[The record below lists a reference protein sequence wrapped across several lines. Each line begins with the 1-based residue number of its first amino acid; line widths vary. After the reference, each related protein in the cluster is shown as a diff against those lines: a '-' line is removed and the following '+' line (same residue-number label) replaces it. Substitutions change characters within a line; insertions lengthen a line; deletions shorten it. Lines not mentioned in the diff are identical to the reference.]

1 MLPERVR
8 APEERGL
15 APGREGRA
23 SDSLRGMKIYT
34 RTGDGGTT
42 ALFGGERVA
51 KSSARIRAIGSVDE
65 ANAHLGTARVAW
77 RDGGADDDG
86 ALDAQLHDLQNALF
100 DVGADLATPEEV
112 AARAHLHPID
122 AADVARLERAI
133 DRFDADVAALQHF
146 ILPGGHAAA
155 AHLHVA
161 RTVLRRAERETVA
174 LGQEVAVHPHVAAFL
189 NRASD
194 LAFVLARWV
203 NARMDLP
210 EAPWAADGRDRE
222 DAPAEAAETD

>member
-1 MLPERVR
+1 
-8 APEERGL
+8 
-15 APGREGRA
+15 
-23 SDSLRGMKIYT
+23 MKIYT

-65 ANAHLGTARVAW
+65 ANAHLGAARVAW
-77 RDGGADDDG
+77 RGAGPDDDAANAAS

-133 DRFDADVAALQHF
+133 DRFDADVAPLQHF
-146 ILPGGHAAA
+146 ILPGGHPAAA
-155 AHLHVA
+155 NLHVA

-174 LGQEVAVHPHVAAFL
+174 LGQEVAVNAHVAAFL

-203 NARMDLP
+203 NAAMHLP
-210 EAPWAADGRDRE
+210 EAPWAADGRDRDE
-222 DAPAEAAETD
+222 AHDTTHEEGSSDAAAAAPPLREGS